1 MVAISQGP
9 HGLFKAYTI
18 RACEYEFTIKTKA
31 KKHLKMKFQLHFGL
45 VDQKKHLVIF
55 LPTSTRNNN
64 YKFHIP
70 IDRMHKKLLLIDQ

>member
-1 MVAISQGP
+1 MLAISQGP

-31 KKHLKMKFQLHFGL
+31 KKHLKMKFQLRFGL

-55 LPTSTRNNN
+55 FL
-64 YKFHIP
+64 
-70 IDRMHKKLLLIDQ
+70 